1 MSVFKINE
9 KSHLE
14 KNMFF
19 DESVDIQRF
28 ESNKYSTLEKLTE
41 QQKSFFWTPGEVDV
55 SKDKIDFANLNDSE
69 KHIFTSNLKR
79 QILLDSVQGRG
90 PNLML
95 LPYASL
101 PELENFI
108 ETWAFFEG
116 AIHSKSYTHIIRN
129 IYPNPSEV
137 FDTMLDIPEITD
149 CAADVSKYYDD
160 LDELG
165 TLYRALGEGTHTV
178 NGKTIEINMYDLK
191 KKLWLCLNSIN
202 ILEGVRFYA
211 SFACSWAF
219 AENNLM
225 EGNAK
230 IIRLICRDE
239 NLHLAATQMI
249 LRLLKKEDPD
259 MVKIAEECYD
269 EVLEMFMSAIRQEE
283 AWADFLFKDG
293 SIIGL
298 NSEILK
304 QYVRWIGSKRMT
316 ALGIKCPYTV
326 SKSNPLPWTEHWVSG
341 SSVQV
346 APQETEISSY
356 IIGGIVNDIQVD
368 TFTPFKL

>member
-28 ESNKYSTLEKLTE
+28 ESVKYSALEKLTE

-55 SKDKIDFANLNDSE
+55 SKDKIDFASLSVAE

-137 FDTMLDIPEITD
+137 FDTMLDIPEITS
-149 CAADVSKYYDD
+149 CAADVSKYYDS

-165 TLYRALGEGTHTV
+165 TLYKLLGEGTHTI
-178 NGKTIEINMYDLK
+178 NGKEVIVDMYEIK
-191 KKLWLCLNSIN
+191 KRMWLCLNSIN

-219 AENNLM
+219 AENKLM

-259 MVKIAEECYD
+259 FAKLAEECAD
-269 EVLEMFMSAIRQEE
+269 EVQDMFMQAIKQEE
-283 AWADFLFKDG
+283 EWADFLFKDG

-298 NSEILK
+298 NAEILK
-304 QYVRWIGSKRMT
+304 QYVRYIGAKRMN
-316 ALGIKCPYTV
+316 ALGIKPPFTV
-326 SKSNPLPWTEHWVSG
+326 SKHNPIPWTEHWVSG
-341 SSVQV
+341 GSVQV

-356 IIGGIVNDIQVD
+356 IIGGIVNDV
-368 TFTPFKL
+368 TEGAFAPFKL

>member
-28 ESNKYSTLEKLTE
+28 ESVKYSALEKLTE
-41 QQKSFFWTPGEVDV
+41 QQKSFYWTPEEVDV
-55 SKDKIDFANLNDSE
+55 SRDKIDFAGLSDNE

-116 AIHSKSYTHIIRN
+116 AIHSRSYTHIIRN
-129 IYPNPSEV
+129 VYANPSEV

-149 CAADVSKYYDD
+149 CAADIAKYYDD
-160 LDELG
+160 LDITGTYYKMLG
-165 TLYRALGEGTHTV
+165 VGTHTI
-178 NGKTIEINMYDLK
+178 NGETVVVDMYELK

-202 ILEGVRFYA
+202 ILEGIRFYV
-211 SFACSWAF
+211 SFACSWAY
-219 AENNLM
+219 AENKLL

-230 IIRLICRDE
+230 IIRLICR
-239 NLHLAATQMI
+239 
-249 LRLLKKEDPD
+249 
-259 MVKIAEECYD
+259 
-269 EVLEMFMSAIRQEE
+269 
-283 AWADFLFKDG
+283 
-293 SIIGL
+293 
-298 NSEILK
+298 
-304 QYVRWIGSKRMT
+304 
-316 ALGIKCPYTV
+316 
-326 SKSNPLPWTEHWVSG
+326 
-341 SSVQV
+341 
-346 APQETEISSY
+346 
-356 IIGGIVNDIQVD
+356 
-368 TFTPFKL
+368 

>member
-28 ESNKYSTLEKLTE
+28 ESVKYSALEKLTE

-55 SKDKIDFANLNDSE
+55 TKDKIDFAGLSPSE
-69 KHIFTSNLKR
+69 KHIFDSNLKR

-129 IYPNPSEV
+129 IYANPSEI

-149 CAADVSKYYDD
+149 CAADVSKYYDE

-165 TLYRALGEGTHTV
+165 TWYKVLGEGTHNV
-178 NGKTIEINMYDLK
+178 NGKTIVVDMYELK
-191 KKLWLCLNSIN
+191 KKMWLCLNSIN

-219 AENNLM
+219 AENKLM

-259 MVKIAEECYD
+259 FAKIAEECYD
-269 EVLEMFMSAIRQEE
+269 TVQAMFIDAIEQEE
-283 AWADFLFKDG
+283 KWADYLFKDG

-298 NSEILK
+298 NAEILK
-304 QYVRWIGSKRMT
+304 QYVRWIGSKRMS
-316 ALGIKCPYTV
+316 GVGVKCPYSV
-326 SKSNPLPWTEHWVSG
+326 SKNNPLPWTEHWITSAD
-341 SSVQV
+341 VQV

-356 IIGGIVNDIQVD
+356 IIGGIVNDVNED
-368 TFTPFKL
+368 TFSPFKL

>member
-28 ESNKYSTLEKLTE
+28 ESVKYSALEKLTE

-55 SKDKIDFANLNDSE
+55 SKDKIDFASLSVAE

-137 FDTMLDIPEITD
+137 FDTMLDIPEITS
-149 CAADVSKYYDD
+149 CAADVSKYYDS

-165 TLYRALGEGTHTV
+165 TLYKLLGEGTHTI
-178 NGKTIEINMYDLK
+178 NGKEVIVDMYELK
-191 KKLWLCLNSIN
+191 KRMWLCLNSIN

-219 AENNLM
+219 AENKLM

-259 MVKIAEECYD
+259 FAKLAEECAD
-269 EVLEMFMSAIRQEE
+269 EVQDMFMQAIKQEE
-283 AWADFLFKDG
+283 EWADFLFKDG

-298 NSEILK
+298 NAEILK
-304 QYVRWIGSKRMT
+304 QYVRYIGAKRMN
-316 ALGIKCPYTV
+316 ALGIKPPFTV
-326 SKSNPLPWTEHWVSG
+326 SKHNPIPWTEHWVSG
-341 SSVQV
+341 GSVQV

-356 IIGGIVNDIQVD
+356 IIGGIVNDV
-368 TFTPFKL
+368 TEGAFAPFKL

>member
-1 MSVFKINE
+1 MSVFKINT

-28 ESNKYSTLEKLTE
+28 ESLKYPAIEKLTE
-41 QQKSFFWTPGEVDV
+41 SQKGFFWSPDEVDL
-55 SKDKIDFANLNDSE
+55 SKDRLDFKTLTDHE

-90 PNLML
+90 PNLVL

-129 IYPNPSEV
+129 VYSNPSEV
-137 FDTMLDIPEITD
+137 FDTMLDIPEITS
-149 CAADVSKYYDD
+149 CAADISKYYDD
-160 LDELG
+160 LDLYG
-165 TLYRALGEGTHTV
+165 TYYRLLGEGTHTV
-178 NGKTIEINMYDLK
+178 NGEKIIIDLYELK

-202 ILEGVRFYA
+202 ILEGVRFYV
-211 SFACSWAF
+211 SFVCSWAF
-219 AENNLM
+219 SEIEKM
-225 EGNAK
+225 EGNGK
-230 IIRLICRDE
+230 IIKLICRDE

-259 MVKIAEECYD
+259 FAKIAEECHD
-269 EVLEMFMSAIRQEE
+269 EVQQMFLDAIQQEE
-283 AWADFLFKDG
+283 EWADFLFKDG

-298 NSEILK
+298 NAPILK
-304 QYVRWIGSKRMT
+304 QYIRWIGCKRMS
-316 ALGIKCPYTV
+316 AVGIKCPY
-326 SKSNPLPWTEHWVSG
+326 SISQNNPLPWTTSWISG
-341 SSVQV
+341 ADVQV

-356 IIGGIVNDIQVD
+356 IIGGVVNDISEES
-368 TFTPFKL
+368 FKGLEI

>member
-28 ESNKYSTLEKLTE
+28 ESVKYSALEKLTE

-55 SKDKIDFANLNDSE
+55 SKDKIDFASLSVAE

-137 FDTMLDIPEITD
+137 FDTMLDIPEITS
-149 CAADVSKYYDD
+149 CAADVSKYYDS

-165 TLYRALGEGTHTV
+165 TLYKMLGEGTHTI
-178 NGKTIEINMYDLK
+178 NGKEVIVDMYELK
-191 KKLWLCLNSIN
+191 KRMWLCLNSIN

-219 AENNLM
+219 AENKLM

-259 MVKIAEECYD
+259 FAKLAEECAD
-269 EVLEMFMSAIRQEE
+269 EVQDMFMQAIKQEE
-283 AWADFLFKDG
+283 EWADFLFKDG

-298 NSEILK
+298 NAEILK
-304 QYVRWIGSKRMT
+304 QYVRYIGAKRMN
-316 ALGIKCPYTV
+316 ALGIKPPFTV
-326 SKSNPLPWTEHWVSG
+326 SKHNPIPWTEHWVSG
-341 SSVQV
+341 GSVQV

-356 IIGGIVNDIQVD
+356 IIGGIVNDV
-368 TFTPFKL
+368 TEGAFAPFKL